1 VVLNIKFVF
10 MLIKSV
16 TSNNFLSFQS
26 FFERENMK
34 ETYATHRKRMYL
46 QTHIAHSVLQFSQ
59 RDVSICTS
67 VVFYI
72 FWCGIW
78 GAHGREDL

>member
-1 VVLNIKFVF
+1 
-10 MLIKSV
+10 
-16 TSNNFLSFQS
+16 
-26 FFERENMK
+26 MK